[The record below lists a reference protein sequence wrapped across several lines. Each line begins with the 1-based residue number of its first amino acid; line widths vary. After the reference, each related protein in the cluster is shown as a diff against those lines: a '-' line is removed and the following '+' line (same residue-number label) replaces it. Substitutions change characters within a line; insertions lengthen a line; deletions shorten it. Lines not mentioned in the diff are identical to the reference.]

1 MRICVNSARWMVRGV
16 CPKFGRLR
24 VVRKVMIDAIGA
36 RAFAW
41 APTQMGRCLPNFRLR
56 LPACVDLD
64 SARFCG
70 FCPPGTHGV
79 SGLHEHGRKPG
90 GFRQGVPVC
99 NSGLPELRR
108 PTELV
113 GPFCGQATRRRQ
125 AGGRSS
131 RRRHK
136 WALPRCFTL
145 SPIAALPSFKLGPF
159 GDLKARGMHSGQIVQ
174 PGLWRPFPELGLGA
188 ASIEPH

>member
-1 MRICVNSARWMVRGV
+1 MRLAR
-16 CPKFGRLR
+16 GRSPGRQRRWDVACQISDSGSRL
-24 VVRKVMIDAIGA
+24 ASIGTP
-36 RAFAW
+36 R
-41 APTQMGRCLPNFRLR
+41 
-56 LPACVDLD
+56 D
-64 SARFCG
+64 SVG
-70 FCPPGTHGV
+70 FVPPGTHGV
-79 SGLHEHGRKPG
+79 SGLHEHGRTPE
-90 GFRQGVPVC
+90 GFRQGVPVG
-99 NSGLPELRR
+99 NSGVPELRR

-159 GDLKARGMHSGQIVQ
+159 GDLKARGMHSGRIVQ
-174 PGLWRPFPELGLGA
+174 PGLWGPFPELALGG